1 MDTTIESASH
11 NGDGGVQSTNTNTT
25 ESASR
30 DEVGDDAH
38 GVARVDTTNESASQN
53 GDGGVQSTNTNTT
66 ESASHD
72 EVGDD
77 GHHPFECYI
86 CFNPATQPVLTKCGH
101 LYCWPCLYK
110 WARTAKTCPVCRAI
124 VNQYNIIC
132 LQTPRSKEEGS
143 AAKADENSGIPPRPK
158 HSPPAFW
165 KVVYPIVEAMN
176 RDGDPENEGQD
187 SDDVEQLA
195 MSSRMRW
202 ELVEDLVYSIQLQYE
217 MIQPEEQN
225 INELP
230 PLLDARIIKDFRE
243 FERGRSVP
251 DAQRPHV
258 IMMKERVKAIL
269 RRHDDERQRISENLD
284 IVQRERE
291 QSAESHAQEEDTASS
306 QHAQLAQRY
315 GPEEEE
321 ETASSQNQEI
331 AQRHGQEEEEGASYR
346 QEEATYRRRE
356 EEVGMPQIT
365 KFEQQLARIRSA
377 LQAAGLDLQLNFAAM
392 EGEQIAERS
401 EEVGDAASNTDRS

>member
-1 MDTTIESASH
+1 
-11 NGDGGVQSTNTNTT
+11 
-25 ESASR
+25 
-30 DEVGDDAH
+30 
-38 GVARVDTTNESASQN
+38 
-53 GDGGVQSTNTNTT
+53 
-66 ESASHD
+66 
-72 EVGDD
+72 
-77 GHHPFECYI
+77 
-86 CFNPATQPVLTKCGH
+86 
-101 LYCWPCLYK
+101 
-110 WARTAKTCPVCRAI
+110 
-124 VNQYNIIC
+124 
-132 LQTPRSKEEGS
+132 
-143 AAKADENSGIPPRPK
+143 
-158 HSPPAFW
+158 
-165 KVVYPIVEAMN
+165 
-176 RDGDPENEGQD
+176 
-187 SDDVEQLA
+187 
-195 MSSRMRW
+195 MRW

-243 FERGRSVP
+243 FERGRIVP

-321 ETASSQNQEI
+321 TASSQNQEI

-346 QEEATYRRRE
+346 QEEATYRREE

-401 EEVGDAASNTDRS
+401 EEVGDVASNTDRS